1 VVTATDPSLQ
11 PCPAC
16 GTLYRAKLTRGECP
30 VCGWR
35 ESGAGRARWAGLTD
49 TLDIAGVAAVTA
61 LNLLLLAVLLLV
73 VNHR

>member
-1 VVTATDPSLQ
+1 MPDQPAPQ

-16 GTLYRAKLTRGECP
+16 GTPYRPGLTRGECP

-35 ESGAGRARWAGLTD
+35 LAAAARARRPGLVD
-49 TLDIAGVAAVTA
+49 ALDVAGVVAVTA